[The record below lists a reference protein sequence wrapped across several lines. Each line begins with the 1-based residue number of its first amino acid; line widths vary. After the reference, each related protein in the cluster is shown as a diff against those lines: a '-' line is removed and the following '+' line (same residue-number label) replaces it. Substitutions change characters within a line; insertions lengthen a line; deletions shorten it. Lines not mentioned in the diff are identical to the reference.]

1 MKVFSLLWLLVT
13 GLAISMAQ
21 DQCQNMWEVTDFLDP
36 NLKICDGI
44 FLKFFTTFILSL
56 PALIYLNFKKFS
68 FH

>member
-44 FLKFFTTFILSL
+44 FLKCFTLFYYFYFISSRFDL
-56 PALIYLNFKKFS
+56 FEF
-68 FH
+68 